1 MRRLFSFLLA
11 CLLGCSAFAYG
22 EEKITYRNVEL
33 KDNGTYLD
41 MGTTK
46 IGDMDKFRR
55 FLGQNPEL
63 QRVDMYQTRIS
74 LKTMEELRA
83 QFPLI
88 NFGCTFSFVRGSIS
102 TNTEAYST
110 FNRLSDPR
118 YPSSRFEALKYCPDI
133 KALDLGHHK
142 IKELEFLLPLSQMR
156 ILILAVCKI
165 DNIDVLS
172 TMKDLEYLELFNN
185 DIMDL
190 SPLAEL
196 QNLQH
201 LNLCHNPFTDIT
213 PLLKLKNLKR
223 LWLSK
228 NHLTDEQIDLLEKS
242 LPDCTFFYSWGDCTG
257 GGWRSEGPYYK
268 TIMKI
273 FKSGVYEP
281 FPQ

>member
-1 MRRLFSFLLA
+1 MRRLFILLLI
-11 CLLGCSAFAYG
+11 CMLGCTTCTLG
-22 EEKITYRNVEL
+22 EEKITYRNVVIQ
-33 KDNGTYLD
+33 DNGTYVD
-41 MGTTK
+41 MGNTK

-55 FLGQNPEL
+55 FLEQNPEL
-63 QRVDMYQTRIS
+63 RRVDMYATRIS
-74 LKTMEELRA
+74 LKTMEELHA
-83 QFPLI
+83 QFPQI
-88 NFGCTFSFVRGSIS
+88 QFGCTFSFVRGSIA

-142 IKELEFLLPLSQMR
+142 ITELEFLLPLKQMK

-165 DNIDVLS
+165 DNIEVLS
-172 TMKDLEYLELFNN
+172 TMKELEYLELFNN
-185 DIMDL
+185 DITDL
-190 SPLAEL
+190 SPLSEL
-196 QNLQH
+196 QNLKH

-213 PLLKLKNLKR
+213 PLLKLTNLKR

-228 NHLTDEQIDLLEKS
+228 NYLSDEQVALLESS
-242 LPDCTFFYSWGDCTG
+242 LPNCTFFYSWGDCTG

-281 FPQ
+281 FPE